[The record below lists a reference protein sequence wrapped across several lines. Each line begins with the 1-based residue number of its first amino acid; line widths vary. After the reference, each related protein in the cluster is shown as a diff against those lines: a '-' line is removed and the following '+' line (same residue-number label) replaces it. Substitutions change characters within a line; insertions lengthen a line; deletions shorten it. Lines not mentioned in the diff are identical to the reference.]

1 MPNFAVACLPAHE
14 TGSARELA
22 CQIEGRVGDECR
34 PRLGNFS
41 RYPMKHVSEKFRGAG
56 NQYALKSISSPGFV
70 AWGRRRLI
78 LVVDVRA
85 NLVLGR
91 VMSIQ
96 PIGD

>member
-1 MPNFAVACLPAHE
+1 
-14 TGSARELA
+14 
-22 CQIEGRVGDECR
+22 
-34 PRLGNFS
+34 
-41 RYPMKHVSEKFRGAG
+41 MKHVSEKFRGAG

-96 PIGD
+96 PTGD